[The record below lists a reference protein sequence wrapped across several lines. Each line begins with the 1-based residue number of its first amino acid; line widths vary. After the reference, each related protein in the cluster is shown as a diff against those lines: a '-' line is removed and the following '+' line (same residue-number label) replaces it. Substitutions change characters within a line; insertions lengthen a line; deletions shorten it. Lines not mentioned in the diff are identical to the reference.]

1 MPLLRRPPDP
11 EGVWCVVQITTVDHE
26 VIDVAVCEAEDTG
39 CAGGRRAPVLRL
51 GDPDV
56 GELRRACT
64 LANPA
69 LFADECTAPVS
80 EREIVGTE
88 TSFDEPAL
96 RWVEEVAHADQRGSL
111 EQYWA
116 AVKAHRTG
124 GGGGGGGVPSWPER
138 ASSHG
143 WPVAT
148 PACDDERQRYR
159 LVDRRVWDGANGLA
173 ASVHCMDGRLRLIVC
188 GEPAAVLP
196 RCEGMHSATAH
207 AEASADSP
215 RAAPTA
221 VATAELPLS
230 GTLSIDE
237 SSGFIK
243 LNDAQRDFLQAT
255 ASAMAEASDEEVLA
269 GTTRIVRSYGQRWLT
284 EPLPGI
290 LKAVG
295 TAATGFD
302 AQQVTE
308 RQLKEFARDFGRTFG
323 KGVINVVSS
332 DRPREMRT
340 LEELCE
346 RGSQGTQ
353 QQAMDDEAK
362 RLQLNSVVSSLLQ
375 TIGLQLDDDALD
387 ACCKRVLYNLTVTP
401 AIDLAIS
408 HECPPALYQA
418 RFVLLVGGTPLELRV
433 YTATYVGGPVAGD
446 QPQVMHTPFLLRML
460 TPNLLT
466 SETDEDGAHHV
477 GGELQYTTAF
487 TMDPRTKSLV
497 DKDMDWFSDAVENGA
512 WDGFGACWF
521 DPSVTISSLLDAYP
535 SAHEV
540 ALRQKEAWANSVAH
554 GDLSAAGEILRDNF
568 KNLEKGKEGVR
579 AGIKIV
585 QEVTEDAKKIR
596 GEAKLHGKGD
606 APFGAVESHSA
617 RHPSDAI
624 PEGVPPSQDAVLGE
638 SPAGSS
644 IAYTGDSCH
653 TSDAPTPLSPHAPV
667 SVSRGL
673 PPAAP
678 KRLDLH
684 GLWFLGHIAVGG
696 QPSFVA
702 SRTIEERRVLAEV
715 HASRRRRQMVHDAN
729 VLRRQDEKLA
739 QDTARATAKEQL
751 MAIDKG
757 TAKEAALLML
767 TDDKVVQTVDGA
779 KRVFQE
785 SDAARKAQALL
796 KGGAITSISSEG
808 GPTILDASKLMDS
821 GKELLSEVLQ
831 KTAVAEADRDSLLD
845 NVRNIKGVAKILDCS
860 QSQLQQIASVAAA
873 SGVANP
879 ELAKLRK
886 EGKSILST
894 AKSPAQIMQ
903 AMQSQP
909 DFLERVKRA
918 CIRFLEDAVAGTEV
932 PPIEGNANWGTWG
945 LYGMTIGKLVI
956 PSDLLD
962 INVGTRVTVTVAKLR
977 LALDPFA
984 YSFEK
989 TQWPRLRDTG
999 AATAAASDLAASITF
1014 GVVAGSSEADVPRV
1028 DNIVISVKVGEM
1040 SVVVDSAKGGGSQRW
1055 LYNKLLAVFS
1065 ERCRAT
1071 VQGELEQAAQRGIGI
1086 LSQRVQEAI
1095 KAFTTGGGLGGA
1107 GLGGAGSTAAKEAG
1121 DAGPE
1126 PEPEPEVSFE
1136 F

>member
-1 MPLLRRPPDP
+1 M
-11 EGVWCVVQITTVDHE
+11 VQITTVDHE
-26 VIDVAVCEAEDTG
+26 VIDVAVCEDADAEH
-39 CAGGRRAPVLRL
+39 GGERAPVLRL

-56 GELRRACT
+56 AELRRACT
-64 LANPA
+64 LANPT
-69 LFADECTAPVS
+69 LFAGECRAPVS
-80 EREIVGTE
+80 EREIVGAE

-96 RWVEEVAHADQRGSL
+96 RWVEEVAHADQRRSL
-111 EQYWA
+111 AQYWA
-116 AVKAHRTG
+116 AAEAHRT
-124 GGGGGGGVPSWPER
+124 GGGVPSWPER
-138 ASSHG
+138 ASPHG

-196 RCEGMHSATAH
+196 SCEGMHSATAH
-207 AEASADSP
+207 AEASTGSP
-215 RAAPTA
+215 CAAPTA
-221 VATAELPLS
+221 AAAVELPLS

-237 SSGFIK
+237 PSGFIK

-269 GTTRIVRSYGQRWLT
+269 GTARIVRSYGQRWLT
-284 EPLPGI
+284 DPLPGI

-302 AQQVTE
+302 ARQVTE

-323 KGVINVVSS
+323 KGVINVVSG

-346 RGSQGTQ
+346 RGREGTE

-362 RLQLNSVVSSLLQ
+362 RSQLNGVVSSLLQ
-375 TIGLQLDDDALD
+375 TNGLQLDDDALD

-418 RFVLLVGGTPLELRV
+418 RFVLLVGGNPLELRV
-433 YTATYVGGPVAGD
+433 CTATYVGGPVAGD
-446 QPQVMHTPFLLRML
+446 QPQVMHTPFLLRMM
-460 TPNLLT
+460 TPNLL
-466 SETDEDGAHHV
+466 SAETDGDGAYHV

-497 DKDMDWFSDAVENGA
+497 DTDLDWFSDAVEHGA
-512 WDGFGACWF
+512 WDGFAACWY
-521 DPSVTISSLLDAYP
+521 DPSVTISRLLDACP

-540 ALRQKEAWANSVAH
+540 ALRQKEAWANSVAS
-554 GDLSAAGEILRDNF
+554 GDLSAAGGILRDNF
-568 KNLEKGKEGVR
+568 KNLGKGKEGVR

-596 GEAKLHGKGD
+596 GEARLQGKAD
-606 APFGAVESHSA
+606 APLEAAESQSA
-617 RHPSDAI
+617 RHATHAI

-638 SPAGSS
+638 TPVGSS
-644 IAYTGDSCH
+644 IADAGDAGVK
-653 TSDAPTPLSPHAPV
+653 SDAGDAPAPLSPRAPV
-667 SVSRGL
+667 SVSRG
-673 PPAAP
+673 PTPAAP

-696 QPSFVA
+696 QPSSA
-702 SRTIEERRVLAEV
+702 AARIIEERRVLAEV

-739 QDTARATAKEQL
+739 QDAARATAKEQL

-757 TAKEAALLML
+757 AAKQAALLAL

-785 SDAARKAQALL
+785 SDAAQKAQALL
-796 KGGAITSISSEG
+796 RGGAVTSMSSEG
-808 GPTILDASKLMDS
+808 GPTILDASKLVGS

-845 NVRNIKGVAKILDCS
+845 NVRNIKGVATILDSS
-860 QSQLQQIASVAAA
+860 QSQLASVAAA
-873 SGVANP
+873 SSANP
-879 ELAKLRK
+879 ELAKLRQ

-909 DFLERVKRA
+909 EFVERVKRT

-932 PPIEGNANWGTWG
+932 PPIEGSASWGSWG

-962 INVGTRVTVTVAKLR
+962 INVATRVTVTVAKLR

-999 AATAAASDLAASITF
+999 AATAAASDLTASITF
-1014 GVVAGSSEADVPRV
+1014 GVVAGSSEADIPRV
-1028 DNIVISVKVGEM
+1028 DEIRVSVSVGEM

-1055 LYNKLLAVFS
+1055 LYNKLLGVFS

-1095 KAFTTGGGLGGA
+1095 KAFTTGGGLSGG
-1107 GLGGAGSTAAKEAG
+1107 GNEGAKEEG
-1121 DAGPE
+1121 VAGPE
-1126 PEPEPEVSFE
+1126 PEPEASFE